1 MRRWK
6 LVYNRWLNRTLTK
19 LSTTRLIALAFAVII
34 LTGTLLLMTPTVFL
48 AVRRVFDFGDRSILW
63 VQRLVRKMKEP
74 D

>member
-1 MRRWK
+1 ML
-6 LVYNRWLNRTLTK
+6 LVVCFLFFGN
-19 LSTTRLIALAFAVII
+19 AFELKVYDHGVQ
-34 LTGTLLLMTPTVFL
+34 LVMTTLLLMTPTVFL